1 MLLVAACVA
10 PRLRSIQ
17 ILPVA
22 GLVTSTIADGPLQKT
37 EPTGYC
43 PLGPAFTVRLSI
55 QVCPPMLNAKPA
67 VPLLAGA
74 PLMVYVSEPLPL
86 AKVPA
91 AKVAVKPVTP
101 VEATVCPL

>member
-1 MLLVAACVA
+1 
-10 PRLRSIQ
+10 
-17 ILPVA
+17 
-22 GLVTSTIADGPLQKT
+22 
-37 EPTGYC
+37 
-43 PLGPAFTVRLSI
+43 
-55 QVCPPMLNAKPA
+55 MLNAKPA